1 MNTNEKTKP
10 WTEYQELKDIVASM
24 DDVVARANQTR
35 EILRQQN
42 NENYVD
48 NQPPMTN
55 PLREF
60 MEVSD
65 MIIASRVRR
74 RERLRIE
81 GLDKNE

>member
-1 MNTNEKTKP
+1 MNNNTKP
-10 WTEYQELKDIVASM
+10 WTEYQELRDIVATM

-35 EILRQQN
+35 EILRQEN

-60 MEVSD
+60 MEISD
-65 MIIASRVRR
+65 EIIASRARR
-74 RERLRIE
+74 RERLRRE
-81 GLDKNE
+81 GLNKNE

>member
-1 MNTNEKTKP
+1 MNNNTKP
-10 WTEYQELKDIVASM
+10 WTEYQELKDIVSAM
-24 DDVVARANQTR
+24 DDIVARANQTR

-48 NQPPMTN
+48 DQPPITN

-60 MEVSD
+60 MEISD
-65 MIIASRVRR
+65 WIIASRARR
-74 RERLRIE
+74 RERLRRE

>member
-1 MNTNEKTKP
+1 MSNETNP
-10 WTEYQELKDIVASM
+10 WTEYQELRDIVSAM
-24 DDVVARANQTR
+24 DDIVARANQTR

-60 MEVSD
+60 MEISD
-65 MIIASRVRR
+65 EIIASRARR
-74 RERLRIE
+74 RERLRRE